1 MTSPDQQI
9 SLRKNIPNVILL
21 CSIVLIL
28 IVPYVKNV
36 FIPLGLSFFL
46 TIFLDPVAA
55 KLESRG
61 FSRLFSILA
70 LILLSTGFSIIFLL
84 RFSSVINSEINHL
97 VNLNDPSP
105 LLYKL
110 QTLPAIAN
118 NVSFQQSVL
127 KFHAFF
133 MFLVTK
139 SYQILPNDFSVVLLI
154 IIVPVMT
161 FLLLKDGFYLKKTII
176 QTLPNRYFEFALYL
190 IHRLKDQLSNW
201 ANKQLL
207 IAVIIGSLSIIAFY
221 LLEISN
227 YISIGILVGFAHLI
241 PYFGPFVGAII
252 AITLTVLTADSLKLV
267 VAVIIALATVKLMYN
282 LLLSPIIK
290 SCSIDLHPLIIL
302 LIMLLG
308 SYVWGL
314 LGLLLF
320 VPIATIFV
328 VIFRESIYCM
338 KQYHIL

>member
-1 MTSPDQQI
+1 MI
-9 SLRKNIPNVILL
+9 
-21 CSIVLIL
+21 
-28 IVPYVKNV
+28 
-36 FIPLGLSFFL
+36 
-46 TIFLDPVAA
+46 
-55 KLESRG
+55 
-61 FSRLFSILA
+61 
-70 LILLSTGFSIIFLL
+70 
-84 RFSSVINSEINHL
+84 
-97 VNLNDPSP
+97 
-105 LLYKL
+105 
-110 QTLPAIAN
+110 PAIAN
-118 NVSFQQSVL
+118 SIILQQSVL

-139 SYQILPNDFSVVLLI
+139 SHQILPNDFSVVLLI

-176 QTLPNRYFEFALYL
+176 QTLPNRYFEFALDL
-190 IHRLKDQLSNW
+190 IQRLKDQLSNW
-201 ANKQLL
+201 AYKQLL

-221 LLEISN
+221 LLDISN
-227 YISIGILVGFAHLI
+227 YISIGILIGLAHLI
-241 PYFGPFVGAII
+241 PYFGPIVGAII

-267 VAVIIALATVKLMYN
+267 VAVIIALATVKLLYN

-290 SCSIDLHPLIIL
+290 SYSIDLHPLIIL

-328 VIFRESIYCM
+328 IIFRESIYCM
-338 KQYHIL
+338 KQYHIM